1 MEGVMADDV
10 GRFERL
16 VRDRMV
22 ATREDYAAARR
33 ALLLEV
39 PAGLLGALADDDG
52 RPPAD
57 SADVIADLF
66 DELCGPQEGPRAAG
80 CPIATKRADEPTGV
94 DAGSRS
100 RIAQRRRAGGRVG
113 VCDGAWLR

>member
-1 MEGVMADDV
+1 MADDV
-10 GRFERL
+10 GRFEQL

-22 ATREDYAAARR
+22 ATGEDYAAARR

-52 RPPAD
+52 RPPPD

-66 DELCGPQEGPRAAG
+66 VELCKPH
-80 CPIATKRADEPTGV
+80 
-94 DAGSRS
+94 
-100 RIAQRRRAGGRVG
+100 
-113 VCDGAWLR
+113 